1 MAIIRSREALVSART
16 QLVNHVRGAVK
27 SFGGRL
33 PKYPAVTF
41 HNKAPEHIPEAL
53 WPVLGPILETSGS
66 LTQRIRKYDWQ
77 LETISKEHYPET
89 ELLHQVEGVGTLTSL
104 TFVLTL
110 EVPTA
115 STRAAP

>member
-1 MAIIRSREALVSART
+1 
-16 QLVNHVRGAVK
+16 
-27 SFGGRL
+27 
-33 PKYPAVTF
+33 
-41 HNKAPEHIPEAL
+41 
-53 WPVLGPILETSGS
+53 LETSGS
-66 LTQRIRKYDWQ
+66 LTQRIREYDRQ

-115 STRAAP
+115 SKRAAP